1 MEGFTMCG
9 IVGYVGKSSSLQLL
23 VDGLKRLEYRGYDSA
38 GIAFQNGKGLEI
50 YKIKGKLKDLQQ
62 ILPDPSPAIYV
73 GLGHTRWATHGAPS
87 TVNAH
92 PHQAGGIA
100 VVHNGII
107 ENYREIR
114 SLLEADGHRF
124 LSETDTEVVPQ
135 LISRYLKQGL
145 PIREAIRS
153 AIRQLRGTY
162 ALGIL
167 SESSPNTLFA
177 VRKGSP
183 LVLGIGSEAFYFAS
197 DIPAILPY
205 TRQFLYLDDGQICTI
220 TGSDLDIR
228 DLESDAVISYQ
239 GRMVEIEW
247 TPEMAEK
254 CGHDYFMHKEIFEQP
269 QAIRATIGERLND
282 PLGFVSDLRLYL
294 QRKSDVQKLHIVSCG
309 TSYHAALVGKYMIES
324 IAHIPVTVDIA
335 SEYRYRNPIIES
347 GTLFVAITQSGE
359 TADTLAAQ
367 REAKRR
373 GARTL
378 TICNSVGSSSTR
390 EADAVLYTR
399 SGPEIGVAS
408 TKTFTSQ
415 MAALCLF
422 ALGMAMGKNC
432 LNRQEAETIK
442 AHIFEIPALIEK
454 TLSMDAE
461 IRALAGTLSYAKD
474 FLYLARGI
482 NYPLALEGALKL
494 KEISYIHAEGYPA
507 GEMKHGP
514 IALIDKGLPVV
525 VIAPSNDLFEKV
537 FSNIEEVKARGG
549 RVIAVTDA
557 PEVLKGKA
565 DDIIQVPP
573 TYPLLTPFV
582 NVIPLQLLAYH
593 IGVLRN
599 CDVDQPR
606 NLAKSVTV
614 E

>member
-1 MEGFTMCG
+1 MCG
-9 IVGYVGKSSSLQLL
+9 IVGYIGKAGSLQVL

-38 GIAFQNGKGLEI
+38 GIAFLNGKGLEV
-50 YKIKGKLKDLQQ
+50 YKTKGKLRDLEQ
-62 ILPDPSPAIYV
+62 ILPDPAPAIRI

-92 PHQAGGIA
+92 PHWVEGIA

-107 ENYREIR
+107 ENYRELR
-114 SLLEADGHRF
+114 SHLENDGHRF

-135 LISRYLKQGL
+135 LIARNIRQGL
-145 PIREAIRS
+145 SIREAIRKTV
-153 AIRQLRGTY
+153 ACLRGTY
-162 ALGIL
+162 ALGIMI
-167 SESSPNTLFA
+167 ENSPDTLFA

-183 LVLGIGSEAFYFAS
+183 LVLGIGSDASYFAS

-205 TRQFLYLDDGQICTI
+205 TRKFLFMDDGQLCTLNGNDI
-220 TGSDLDIR
+220 DMRRIDSDELIPA
-228 DLESDAVISYQ
+228 E
-239 GRMVEIEW
+239 GKTVEISW
-247 TPEMAEK
+247 TPDMAEK
-254 CGHDYFMHKEIFEQP
+254 DGYDHFMHKEIYEQP
-269 QAIRATIGERLND
+269 RAIRQTIGERLDD
-282 PLGFVSDLRLYL
+282 PLGCITELGIYL
-294 QRKSDVQKLHIVSCG
+294 QRKADVRNIHIVSCG

-324 IAHIPVTVDIA
+324 IARVPVSVEIA
-335 SEYRYRNPIIES
+335 SEYRYRNPIM
-347 GTLFVAITQSGE
+347 GKDTLFIAITQSGE

-378 TICNSVGSSSTR
+378 TVCNVVGSTSTR

-399 SGPEIGVAS
+399 SGPEIGVAA

-415 MAALCLF
+415 MAALCIL
-422 ALGMAMGKNC
+422 ALGLGIGRQC
-432 LNRQEAETIK
+432 LTGEEAQNLK
-442 AHIFEIPALIEK
+442 ARFSELPELLEK
-454 TLSMDAE
+454 TLRKDPE
-461 IRALAGTLSYAKD
+461 IRELAKTLVHAKD
-474 FLYLARGI
+474 FVYLARGI

-494 KEISYIHAEGYPA
+494 KEISYIHAEGYAA

-514 IALIDKGLPVV
+514 IALIDKELPVV
-525 VIAPSNDLFEKV
+525 VLAPANDLFEKIS
-537 FSNIEEVKARGG
+537 SNIEEVKARGG
-549 RVIAVTDA
+549 RVLAITDYPDA
-557 PEVLKGKA
+557 LKGKA
-565 DDIIQVPP
+565 NDIIQVPS
-573 TYPLLTPFV
+573 THPLFTPFV

>member
-1 MEGFTMCG
+1 MCG
-9 IVGYVGKSSSLQLL
+9 IVGYVGKSGSLQVL
-23 VDGLKRLEYRGYDSA
+23 VEGLKRLEYRGYDSA
-38 GIAFQNGKGLEI
+38 GVAFQNGRGLEV
-50 YKIKGKLKDLQQ
+50 YKIKGKLKDLQG
-62 ILPDPSPAIYV
+62 ILPDPSPAIGV
-73 GLGHTRWATHGAPS
+73 GLGHTRWATHGVPS

-92 PHQAGGIA
+92 PHRVEGIA

-114 SLLEADGHRF
+114 AELEREGHCF

-135 LISRYLKQGL
+135 LIAKYRKQGL
-145 PIREAIRS
+145 PIRNAIRS
-153 AIRQLRGTY
+153 AIKQLHGTY

-167 SESSPNTLFA
+167 SEDSPNTLYA

-183 LVLGIGSEAFYFAS
+183 LVLGIGTDAYYFAS

-205 TRQFLYLDDGQICTI
+205 TRKFIYLDDEQICTLS
-220 TGSDLDIR
+220 GSAIDIR
-228 DLESDAVISYQ
+228 DLESDAVVSYE
-239 GRMVEIEW
+239 GKSVEIDW
-247 TPEMAEK
+247 TPDMAEK
-254 CGHDYFMHKEIFEQP
+254 CGHDHFMHKEIFEQP
-269 QAIRATIGERLND
+269 QAIRATIGERLHD
-282 PLGFVSDLRLYL
+282 PLNFVNELNVYL
-294 QRKSDVQKLHIVSCG
+294 QRKSDLQKLHIVSCG
-309 TSYHAALVGKYMIES
+309 TSYHAGLIGKYLIES
-324 IAHIPVTVDIA
+324 IARIPVSVEIA
-335 SEYRYRNPIIES
+335 SEYRYRNPIIEQ
-347 GTLFVAITQSGE
+347 GTLFIAITQSGE

-378 TICNSVGSSSTR
+378 TVCNVVGSTSTR
-390 EADAVLYTR
+390 EANSVLYTR

-415 MAALCLF
+415 MAALCLL
-422 ALGMAMGKNC
+422 ALGMATAKNC
-432 LNRQEAETIK
+432 LGREEAETIH
-442 AHIFEIPALIEK
+442 ARFLEIPALMEETLRMDDEIK
-454 TLSMDAE
+454 T
-461 IRALAGTLSYAKD
+461 LAGTLAQAKD

-525 VIAPSNDLFEKV
+525 VVAPSNDLFDKV

-557 PEVLKGKA
+557 PEALKGKA
-565 DDIIQVPP
+565 DDVIRVPS
-573 TYPLLTPFV
+573 THPLLTPFV

-593 IGVLRN
+593 IGVLRG